1 MCIRAIGDTARDMA
15 LDALDKALTANPRD
29 DHRHRIEHLGNWM
42 ITPERLARITMWRDF
57 IRKSVA
63 RAVADYLATNKP
75 GSRTRSERPTAPL
88 NTAPATQVVPPSTA
102 AVEGAKLY

>member
-1 MCIRAIGDTARDMA
+1 MKLEDIDPNIRRVAAAKQREME
-15 LDALDKALTANPRD
+15 ANYLRV
-29 DHRHRIEHLGNWM
+29 
-42 ITPERLARITMWRDF
+42 RLKRCEKGIVNPVGWDTMWRNF

-88 NTAPATQVVPPSTA
+88 NSAPATQVAPPSTA
-102 AVEGAKLY
+102 AVEGYKRF